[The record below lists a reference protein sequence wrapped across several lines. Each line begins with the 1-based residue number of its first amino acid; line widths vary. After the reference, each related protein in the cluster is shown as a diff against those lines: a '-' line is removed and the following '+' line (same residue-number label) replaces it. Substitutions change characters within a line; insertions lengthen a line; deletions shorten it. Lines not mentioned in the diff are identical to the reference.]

1 MKYFIVI
8 SQLLFA
14 IFVIGQKS
22 DVFIEVSETDIVVG
36 QNITISITSSLNGKI
51 EFEFPSNFQK
61 GYSQMEGM
69 SQEYK
74 NGVSKTVYYKTQNGF
89 FTEKGKYVIGPAVV
103 KSKGK
108 IYKSNRVKVNVKKSD
123 KTIPKSNEFNRKLKT
138 IKTVYGETNVSN
150 QEIYEGEPVN
160 LNAKIYSKYPF
171 SKYGYTPYEVSGK
184 YDDFEIINRSPLA
197 LAEEKIEGES
207 FYTLTL
213 DNRVVFPLKSGNFLI
228 NPFEFDIVDSR
239 IYRVNSDKKIITV
252 RKLPI
257 KNRPD
262 DFIGLVGEF
271 EFEVALSNNEADVN
285 EVITLQIRIDGSGN
299 LHHAV
304 IPELSLPE
312 ELELYADPVE
322 KKDYEITT
330 KGFQGALKY
339 TYPLKVLKK
348 NSTKIPAISISYF
361 NPTEKEY
368 LTYTSASLPIN
379 ENTDTTDIEMIQNT
393 LPAEKVKEGA
403 PVNQRNEEIETKNA
417 NWIWYLIIL
426 LLISGLAMFL
436 WIYFKRRGVVDQKS
450 EKLPTSKEIK
460 DLLFGLEN
468 QTEPSIL
475 LSQMEDCLSQ
485 TCSMIIGI
493 TFLKV
498 SRNEIFT
505 LLIEK
510 LESSEL
516 QRLKELYKQID
527 VMRFSKETS
536 KLTLNDMKS
545 ECRSLILSIL
555 SKKP

>member
-61 GYSQMEGM
+61 GYTQMEGM

-74 NGVSKTVYYKTQNGF
+74 NGVSKTIYYKTQNGF

-213 DNRVVFPLKSGNFLI
+213 DNRVVFPLKSGNLVI

-239 IYRVNSDKKIITV
+239 IYLVNSDKKIITV
-252 RKLPI
+252 RKLPN

-262 DFIGLVGEF
+262 DFIGLVGDF

-304 IPELSLPE
+304 IPDLSLPE

-330 KGFQGALKY
+330 KGFQGVLKY

-361 NPTEKEY
+361 NPIEKEY
-368 LTYTSASLPIN
+368 LTYTSDSLPIN
-379 ENTDTTDIEMIQNT
+379 ENTDTTDIEMTQNAV
-393 LPAEKVKEGA
+393 PAEKVKEEA
-403 PVNQRNEEIETKNA
+403 HVNQRNEEIEAKNA
-417 NWIWYLIIL
+417 NWI
-426 LLISGLAMFL
+426 
-436 WIYFKRRGVVDQKS
+436 
-450 EKLPTSKEIK
+450 
-460 DLLFGLEN
+460 
-468 QTEPSIL
+468 
-475 LSQMEDCLSQ
+475 
-485 TCSMIIGI
+485 
-493 TFLKV
+493 
-498 SRNEIFT
+498 
-505 LLIEK
+505 
-510 LESSEL
+510 
-516 QRLKELYKQID
+516 
-527 VMRFSKETS
+527 
-536 KLTLNDMKS
+536 
-545 ECRSLILSIL
+545 
-555 SKKP
+555 

>member
-61 GYSQMEGM
+61 GYTQMEGM

-184 YDDFEIINRSPLA
+184 YDDFEIKNKSPLA

-213 DNRVVFPLKSGNFLI
+213 DNRVVFPLKSGNFVI

-262 DFIGLVGEF
+262 DFIGLVGDF

-285 EVITLQIRIDGSGN
+285 EVITLQISIDGSGN
-299 LHHAV
+299 FHHAV

-322 KKDYEITT
+322 KKDYEITA

-348 NSTKIPAISISYF
+348 TAPRYPQYQF
-361 NPTEKEY
+361 PT
-368 LTYTSASLPIN
+368 
-379 ENTDTTDIEMIQNT
+379 
-393 LPAEKVKEGA
+393 
-403 PVNQRNEEIETKNA
+403 
-417 NWIWYLIIL
+417 
-426 LLISGLAMFL
+426 
-436 WIYFKRRGVVDQKS
+436 
-450 EKLPTSKEIK
+450 
-460 DLLFGLEN
+460 
-468 QTEPSIL
+468 
-475 LSQMEDCLSQ
+475 
-485 TCSMIIGI
+485 
-493 TFLKV
+493 
-498 SRNEIFT
+498 
-505 LLIEK
+505 
-510 LESSEL
+510 
-516 QRLKELYKQID
+516 
-527 VMRFSKETS
+527 
-536 KLTLNDMKS
+536 LTLHTRNILHIHQLLYPLMKTLTL
-545 ECRSLILSIL
+545 RI
-555 SKKP
+555 

>member
-36 QNITISITSSLNGKI
+36 QNITISITSSLKGKI
-51 EFEFPSNFQK
+51 EFECPSNFQK
-61 GYSQMEGM
+61 GYTQMEGM

-150 QEIYEGEPVN
+150 QEIYEGESVN
-160 LNAKIYSKYPF
+160 LSAKIYSKYPF

-184 YDDFEIINRSPLA
+184 YDDFEIKNKSPLA

-213 DNRVVFPLKSGNFLI
+213 DNRVVFPLKSGNFVI

-262 DFIGLVGEF
+262 DFIGLVGDF
-271 EFEVALSNNEADVN
+271 EFEVALSNNEADLN
-285 EVITLQIRIDGSGN
+285 EVITLQISIDGSGN
-299 LHHAV
+299 FHHAV

-322 KKDYEITT
+322 KKDYEITA

-379 ENTDTTDIEMIQNT
+379 ENTDTTDIEMIQNAV
-393 LPAEKVKEGA
+393 PAEKVKEEA
-403 PVNQRNEEIETKNA
+403 HVNQRNEEIETKNA

-436 WIYFKRRGVVDQKS
+436 WIYFKRQGAVDQNS

-545 ECRSLILSIL
+545 ECKSLILSIL

>member
-61 GYSQMEGM
+61 GYTQMEGM
-69 SQEYK
+69 SQEWQ

-150 QEIYEGEPVN
+150 QEIYEGESVH

-184 YDDFEIINRSPLA
+184 YDDFEIKNKSPLA

-213 DNRVVFPLKSGNFLI
+213 DTRVVFPLKSGNFVI

-262 DFIGLVGEF
+262 DFIGLVGDF

-299 LHHAV
+299 FHHAV

-322 KKDYEITT
+322 KKDYQITS
-330 KGFQGALKY
+330 KGFQGGLKY

-348 NSTKIPAISISYF
+348 NSTKIPEISISYF
-361 NPTEKEY
+361 NPTKKKY

-545 ECRSLILSIL
+545 ECKSLILSIL
-555 SKKP
+555 SKKR